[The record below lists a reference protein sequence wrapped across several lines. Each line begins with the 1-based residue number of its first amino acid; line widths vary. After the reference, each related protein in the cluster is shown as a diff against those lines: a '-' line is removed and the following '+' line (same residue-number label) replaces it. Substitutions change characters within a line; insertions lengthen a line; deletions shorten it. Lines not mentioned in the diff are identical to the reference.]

1 MIKENTLD
9 SVSTTTE
16 TTLTTTT
23 AEELYANNIQGY
35 SYVSNTVTS
44 SSASSSGLSCNYDS
58 SSGRKSI
65 FTSNI
70 SHRTGSSSVGTVY
83 DYAEGFYTNEFNP
96 QDASYLSYSISIMK
110 MLQGSNIHQSAGNIS
125 V

>member
-1 MIKENTLD
+1 MLFLKGFGITETVNIEKVYASSSEVNIIYLDDKGNTLD

-23 AEELYANNIQGY
+23 AEELYAKNIQGY

-70 SHRTGSSSVGTVY
+70 SHCI
-83 DYAEGFYTNEFNP
+83 A
-96 QDASYLSYSISIMK
+96 
-110 MLQGSNIHQSAGNIS
+110 
-125 V
+125 

>member
-1 MIKENTLD
+1 MGFGITETVNIEKVYASSSEVNIIYKDDKGNTLD
-9 SVSTTTE
+9 SVSTTE

-23 AEELYANNIQGY
+23 AKELYAKNIQGY

-44 SSASSSGLSCNYDS
+44 SSASSSRLSCNYDS

-70 SHRTGSSSVGTVY
+70 SHCI
-83 DYAEGFYTNEFNP
+83 A
-96 QDASYLSYSISIMK
+96 
-110 MLQGSNIHQSAGNIS
+110 
-125 V
+125 